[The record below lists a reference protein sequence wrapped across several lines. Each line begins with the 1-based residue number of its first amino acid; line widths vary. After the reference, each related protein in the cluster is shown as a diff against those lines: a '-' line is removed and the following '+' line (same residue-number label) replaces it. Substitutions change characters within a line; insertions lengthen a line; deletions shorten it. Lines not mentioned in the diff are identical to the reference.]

1 MATEVTVVATEV
13 IEAMGDMEVMVATA
27 EATAEVT
34 EVIVEATEA
43 MADTDTAK
51 DLQMPSP
58 SPKPAQLLYRKLTLR
73 PNRKLMFRSMLT
85 HYITMPIILSR
96 GQQNQVMEVM
106 VATEVMEVTV
116 VATEAKE
123 AMEDTVEVMVATVEV
138 MEVTVEAMVDTDT
151 ANDLQMPSLK
161 LRPAQLLYRKLT
173 LRPNRKLM
181 LRPMHSITMPTLHLT
196 MANNIILPRDQ
207 PNLSLEVQEVMEVA
221 VMDMGAMEAVH
232 MEVITAEVGDIMEA
246 TDPMEVTKAT
256 VVMVAITDKV
266 PMESS
271 YSILTSKVKT

>member
-1 MATEVTVVATEV
+1 
-13 IEAMGDMEVMVATA
+13 
-27 EATAEVT
+27 
-34 EVIVEATEA
+34 
-43 MADTDTAK
+43 
-51 DLQMPSP
+51 
-58 SPKPAQLLYRKLTLR
+58 
-73 PNRKLMFRSMLT
+73 
-85 HYITMPIILSR
+85 
-96 GQQNQVMEVM
+96 
-106 VATEVMEVTV
+106 
-116 VATEAKE
+116 
-123 AMEDTVEVMVATVEV
+123 
-138 MEVTVEAMVDTDT
+138 
-151 ANDLQMPSLK
+151 
-161 LRPAQLLYRKLT
+161 
-173 LRPNRKLM
+173 
-181 LRPMHSITMPTLHLT
+181 

>member
-34 EVIVEATEA
+34 EVIKEATEA

-58 SPKPAQLLYRKLTLR
+58 KPAQLLY
-73 PNRKLMFRSMLT
+73 RKLMFRSMLT

-181 LRPMHSITMPTLHLT
+181 LRPMHSITTPTLHLT

>member
-43 MADTDTAK
+43 MADTDMAK
-51 DLQMPSP
+51 DLPSLRP
-58 SPKPAQLLYRKLTLR
+58 RPVQLLYRKLTLR
-73 PNRKLMFRSMLT
+73 PNRKR
-85 HYITMPIILSR
+85 
-96 GQQNQVMEVM
+96 
-106 VATEVMEVTV
+106 
-116 VATEAKE
+116 
-123 AMEDTVEVMVATVEV
+123 
-138 MEVTVEAMVDTDT
+138 
-151 ANDLQMPSLK
+151 
-161 LRPAQLLYRKLT
+161 
-173 LRPNRKLM
+173 M
-181 LRPMHSITMPTLHLT
+181 LRPIHTIIMYTPHLT

-207 PNLSLEVQEVMEVA
+207 PNLSLEVQEVMEAA
-221 VMDMGAMEAVH
+221 VMDMEAMEAVL